1 MIRIVS
7 LLIATLFGAS
17 ALANAIA
24 TLFGIELTPYPNL
37 FVEFYRQSVGAVL
50 PKLDLPFNLP
60 KMLVWDVLAVWVAM
74 AMSTSRGIIVKELV
88 RPTPNLNV
96 AMGDR
101 GRFDMAVTFLG
112 NMIIGMITWPIFVIV
127 LFFHLVLPSIRLLQ
141 CKMVRLVQGALGIE
155 GSDEYEQL
163 LAYVKNEYNE
173 SIGPILIVFYQS
185 TIVITALLLIYFNS
199 VLVSIAAS
207 GADLL

>member
-37 FVEFYRQSVGAVL
+37 FVEFYRKSVGAIL
-50 PKLDLPFNLP
+50 PKLDLPFDLP
-60 KMLVWDVLAVWVAM
+60 KMLVWDVLAVWIAL

-101 GRFDMAVTFLG
+101 GRLYMAVTFLG
-112 NMIIGMITWPIFVIV
+112 HTVIGMITWPIFFIV

-141 CKMVRLVQGALGIE
+141 CKIVRFVQGVLGIK
-155 GSDEYEQL
+155 GSNEYEQL

-185 TIVITALLLIYFNS
+185 TIIVTALLLIYFNS
-199 VLVSIAAS
+199 VLVSIVAA
-207 GADLL
+207 GAGLL